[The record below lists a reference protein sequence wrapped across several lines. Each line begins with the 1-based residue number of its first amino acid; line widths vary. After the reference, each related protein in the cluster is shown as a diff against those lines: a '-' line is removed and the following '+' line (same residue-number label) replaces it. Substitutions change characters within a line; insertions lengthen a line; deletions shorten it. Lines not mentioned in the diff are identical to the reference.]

1 MSSSSSP
8 SFGDYA
14 VVIPAYRAA
23 ATLARAL
30 DSVMAQ
36 TLPPRQ
42 VVVVDDGSPDGE
54 DLARIVAGYRGR
66 VALVRQANAGP
77 AAARNAGV
85 RATSAAWVAF
95 LDADDSW
102 LPHKMRAQMALAAD
116 PGVGLVHGGAR
127 EDRTTLPAEMDF
139 DLLWRSNRICTSMSV
154 VRREVFDALGGFFDG
169 GELIGAEDYSLW
181 LRIAHAGWKVRAC
194 PMLVGHYTPA
204 QGSLTSRIERCAAAE
219 IFNARMLGEMLA
231 LPAVMVRWKIRAI
244 RTDFARH
251 LIHARRLR
259 PARRLLAPAL
269 CERPTLERIGLM
281 SVSCLPVQ
289 VLDVRRRLRLRGR
302 RTLRS
307 P

>member
-1 MSSSSSP
+1 VSSSSST

-23 ATLARAL
+23 DTLARAL

-127 EDRTTLPAEMDF
+127 EDRTALPAEMDF

-204 QGSLTSRIERCAAAE
+204 QGSSDAPPRRYSTRGCWATCWRCPPRWCAGRYGRSAPISRA
-219 IFNARMLGEMLA
+219 
-231 LPAVMVRWKIRAI
+231 
-244 RTDFARH
+244 T
-251 LIHARRLR
+251 
-259 PARRLLAPAL
+259 
-269 CERPTLERIGLM
+269 
-281 SVSCLPVQ
+281 
-289 VLDVRRRLRLRGR
+289 
-302 RTLRS
+302 
-307 P
+307 